1 MVAAYE
7 CDIVRKRGIIRL
19 KRTTFWI
26 TPDKDPRGAMMI
38 EFKAAARKMG
48 SYITHDALSDACH
61 ETTGDVSIL
70 IGFSPTVEQAQTAME
85 QHLLHGGRGLLMA
98 PNESNGHTP
107 RALRAASL
115 VTRVA
120 KTTALECLHPEHN

>member
-48 SYITHDALSDACH
+48 SYITHDALSDACQ
-61 ETTGDVSIL
+61 TTGDVSIL

-120 KTTALECLHPEHN
+120 KTTVNLGH